1 MPRGRSLSPALT
13 RAKAEGN
20 GRPLGTG
27 KMARSMH
34 PTRTGHGAERH
45 AERLLAHDLPS
56 RPSRPIGAPGA
67 MARRGTRASRQT
79 TPITRAGKP
88 GPPAPRPSRDPH
100 RDPRGVVVS
109 GSSSVADRPYG
120 VRRSL
125 RRRRAPTA
133 RSRGLSSRRAKS
145 RRRRGCFR
153 GARSRAFRAR
163 APRIG
168 YDLARR
174 AKRGSPA
181 GQSHH
186 RKPPIRGPPPIGP
199 TVAPSSYHLSYGRIV
214 NWRMALV
221 SRRQEVRAP
230 P

>member
-56 RPSRPIGAPGA
+56 RTSRPIGAPGA

-153 GARSRAFRAR
+153 GARSRRSVASVSSTSASYWVRPREKGQARKSGWPVSPPEAAHPRASPHR
-163 APRIG
+163 ADGR
-168 YDLARR
+168 
-174 AKRGSPA
+174 
-181 GQSHH
+181 
-186 RKPPIRGPPPIGP
+186 PI
-199 TVAPSSYHLSYGRIV
+199 V
-214 NWRMALV
+214 V
-221 SRRQEVRAP
+221 SFIILTYTK
-230 P
+230 